1 MEKHSNNLHHLI
13 HVILDFSLS
22 FVQILFSPFLFSVS
36 PTLPLSFCLTLSIP
50 SSLIL
55 SGRHSISHLG
65 EQNEGKVRAV
75 STEASIFFF
84 FFFIFFCWYR
94 EKERPKCPFSCLL
107 HTFTYF
113 SLLSHTLADTD
124 SFPRVFS
131 LQLSCLS
138 NQQELLVKMTFTYN
152 ISVSQWWIPCNKN
165 GMQVNSLSIFW
176 AFIHKLRNY

>member
-1 MEKHSNNLHHLI
+1 MWYWI
-13 HVILDFSLS
+13 SLLALYRS
-22 FVQILFSPFLFSVS
+22 FFPPFLFSVS

-84 FFFIFFCWYR
+84 FLLIQGEWR

-107 HTFTYF
+107 LTFTYF

-138 NQQELLVKMTFTYN
+138 KQQELLVKMTFTYN
-152 ISVSQWWIPCNKN
+152 ISISQWWIPCNKT
-165 GMQVNSLSIFW
+165 GTQVNSLSIFW
-176 AFIHKLRNY
+176 LLYTSFGTIQININ